1 MQQNNANFDK
11 TNFNRFY
18 KIDCCAAINGRV
30 LLYSLLQFRG
40 IWSQPRVSFFLYPHF
55 TVFFIHI
62 YIFVFWKTEWL
73 DHSSKPTMLMH
84 NIFISHYIPV
94 NYVHAGKNA
103 QRQILPSGHVTTSSV
118 HVRARELSLRIDHF
132 SWFIMTFFRKLF
144 RLQTIQNH
152 IEICCYSLLP
162 TCIPLGRKV
171 TLTVQIYKAT
181 KGMRKVTGSL
191 IIQ

>member
-1 MQQNNANFDK
+1 MLQNNANLDK
-11 TNFNRFY
+11 TNFDRFY
-18 KIDCCAAINGRV
+18 QWPSFV
-30 LLYSLLQFRG
+30 VSLFFSISGNLESTPGFL
-40 IWSQPRVSFFLYPHF
+40 SFTH
-55 TVFFIHI
+55 TVYNYYV
-62 YIFVFWKTEWL
+62 YIFVFWKSEWL
-73 DHSSKPTMLMH
+73 DYSSKPTMLMH
-84 NIFISHYIPV
+84 NTFISHYIPV
-94 NYVHAGKNA
+94 NYMYAGKNA

-132 SWFIMTFFRKLF
+132 SWFIVTFFRKLF

-181 KGMRKVTGSL
+181 KGMREVAETL

>member
-1 MQQNNANFDK
+1 MEHQWPRFVVSHLFFFNFGK
-11 TNFNRFY
+11 CGVNTNPGFFFFFFFY
-18 KIDCCAAINGRV
+18 SHCIY
-30 LLYSLLQFRG
+30 LLCFCN
-40 IWSQPRVSFFLYPHF
+40 
-55 TVFFIHI
+55 IHI
-62 YIFVFWKTEWL
+62 FLKTEWL
-73 DHSSKPTMLMH
+73 DYSSKPTMLMH
-84 NIFISHYIPV
+84 NIFISHCIPV

-132 SWFIMTFFRKLF
+132 SWFIVTFFRKLF

-181 KGMRKVTGSL
+181 KGMREVTGSL